1 MVKTIPAK
9 DTLSNDT
16 DLTWRDRRYQKFY
29 QIVDQLVHEIQEHVW
44 LETGKRKRGVKGSE
58 LARLT
63 LAELRR

>member
-44 LETGKRKRGVKGSE
+44 LETGKRKRRIK
-58 LARLT
+58 RL
-63 LAELRR
+63 